1 MRTLEQILHS
11 LIKSH
16 NNNERP
22 NFIDLR
28 DLQALVEK
36 ENNKNS
42 IKLIFDNEQ
51 EGIDFIL

>member
-1 MRTLEQILHS
+1 MRTTEQILKS
-11 LIKSH
+11 LIESY

-36 ENNKNS
+36 EVNQK
-42 IKLIFDNEQ
+42 
-51 EGIDFIL
+51 

>member
-1 MRTLEQILHS
+1 MRTTEQILNS
-11 LIKSH
+11 LIESY

-36 ENNKNS
+36 EVNQK
-42 IKLIFDNEQ
+42 
-51 EGIDFIL
+51 